1 MKRMVL
7 VIVMAAAALCAVGCA
22 SSGTSREERA
32 ISAGYV
38 REVADAAVRDA
49 LVDPKFARY
58 VEKFRADNGGRNP
71 VLKFATAVNA
81 TRNPELDTSV
91 VYDRF
96 SVEFSKSDK
105 VEVTRA
111 EGAERIRELADS
123 RDAVLDS
130 GAVSKGRSL
139 VAADLMMRLKATSAE
154 KREKYGR
161 VIEYEFT
168 VEIVEVASGIS
179 IWNYRK
185 IMGFVSK

>member
-1 MKRMVL
+1 MKRMVR

-96 SVEFSKSDK
+96 SVELSKSDK

-185 IMGFVSK
+185 TMGFVSK